1 MKQIFPIF
9 SAAFGGF
16 TVILVSL
23 WLAAMVVPVVAAD
36 LDRGVRAYDAG
47 VFETAAEEWRQLAE
61 AGDMVAQFN
70 LALLHDNPES
80 GLFDGVAAVA
90 WYKRAAAQGS
100 GAAQFNL
107 AVAYQMGRGVPKD
120 SAETL
125 FWLLIAMRADDVAIR
140 GRALG
145 AVATLSSILTEDIKS
160 RARRRADQWQAIAE
174 EVVEPEDG
182 ADVRPYMTLSEAD
195 IMTIQRRLKN
205 FGYDPGVIDGVAGAQ
220 TQRALAGFFEDRS
233 LEWRHGPLSHDLLEK
248 LD

>member
-1 MKQIFPIF
+1 MKQIFPIL
-9 SAAFGGF
+9 SAVFGGL
-16 TVILVSL
+16 TVVLASL
-23 WLAAMVVPVVAAD
+23 WLAPMALPVVAAD

-47 VFETAAEEWRQLAE
+47 VFAAAAEEWRQLAE

-80 GLFDGVAAVA
+80 GMFDGAAAVA

-120 SAETL
+120 SLETL
-125 FWLLIAMRADDVAIR
+125 FWLLVAMRADDAAIS

-145 AVATLSSILTEDIKS
+145 AAATLSAILTEDVKS
-160 RARRRADQWQAIAE
+160 RARRRADQWQAVAE
-174 EVVEPEDG
+174 EVVGSEAG

-195 IMTIQRRLKN
+195 IMTIQRRLKSL
-205 FGYDPGVIDGVAGAQ
+205 GYDPGVIDGVAGAK
-220 TQRALAGFFEDRS
+220 TQRALEG
-233 LEWRHGPLSHDLLEK
+233 
-248 LD
+248 